1 MTTTSG
7 TEHHAPTGRA
17 HNTVGHESAGQDV
30 FSTDIP
36 GLPAG
41 VPTQTVQLSDGD
53 VFDLRVAPVTKQ
65 IGDATVRMLAYNGS
79 VPGRRSGSG
88 RAPRWW

>member
-1 MTTTSG
+1 MTATSV

-17 HNTVGHESAGQDV
+17 HDTVGHDSAGQEA
-30 FSTDIP
+30 FSTDIA
-36 GLPAG
+36 GLPAS
-41 VPTQTVQLSDGD
+41 VPTPTVELSDGA
-53 VFDLRVAPVTKQ
+53 VYDLRVAPVAKQ

-79 VPGRRSGSG
+79 VPDPRSASG